1 MKIAVIGD
9 VLIDEYVYGVVERIS
24 PEAPVPVLKFSHSK
38 EMPGGAGNVYENIK
52 SLTLESVLCTSST
65 NPPRK
70 TRCIA
75 DGYNLLRVDRE
86 QHPTWKHSDE
96 WQTAD
101 IVVVSDYNKGAI
113 DGQWWRNTTAR
124 IIVDPKKDLFFYKG
138 VWCLKPNRKEF
149 ETTFGKWTSLN
160 QLQELMH
167 NAAHELNVAHLIVT
181 LGSEGVAYCGPT
193 GWLSIPSEGQEV
205 FDVTGA
211 GDTFTAVLA
220 YGISKNLDMVNA
232 IKLANKAA
240 GVAVSHRGT
249 YVIQPTDIVVSQK
262 QIIVFTNGCF
272 DILHRGHIDYLKQSK
287 QLGNKLIVG
296 LNSDESI
303 RQLKGQSRPVNCQED
318 RKYLLESFSFVDEVI
333 IFDDPTPIRLIEQ
346 LQPDIITKGGDYTP
360 DSVVGSNVVPAVVIL
375 PYITG
380 YSTTSIIEKSKK

>member
-9 VLIDEYVYGVVERIS
+9 VLIDEYVYGIVERIS

-52 SLTLESVLCTSST
+52 SLTSESVLCTSSF

-70 TRCIA
+70 TRCVA
-75 DGYNLLRVDRE
+75 DGYNLLRVDKE
-86 QHPTWKHSDE
+86 EHAAWQHSNE
-96 WQTAD
+96 WQTAE

-113 DGQWWRNTTAR
+113 DGQWWRNTAAR
-124 IIVDPKKDLFFYKG
+124 IIVDPKKDLFFYKD

-149 ETTFGKWTSLN
+149 ETTFGKWTSLD
-160 QLQELMH
+160 QLQELMQQ
-167 NAAHELNVAHLIVT
+167 AAQRLNVVHLIVT
-181 LGSEGVAYCGPT
+181 LGSEGVSYYGPS
-193 GWLSIPSEGQEV
+193 GWLSIPSEAQEV

-220 YGISKNLDMVNA
+220 YGISKDFDIVNA

-249 YVIQPTDIVVSQK
+249 YVIRPEDIVVPKK
-262 QIIVFTNGCF
+262 QITVFTNGCF

-287 QLGNKLIVG
+287 QLGDKLIVG
-296 LNSDESI
+296 LNSDNSVG
-303 RQLKGQSRPVNCQED
+303 QLKGHGRPVTCQED
-318 RKYLLESFSFVDEVI
+318 RKYLLENFSFVDEVI
-333 IFDDPTPIRLIEQ
+333 IFDDPTPIKLIQ
-346 LQPDIITKGGDYTP
+346 HLQPDIITKGGDYTP
-360 DSVVGSNVVPAVVIL
+360 DSVVGSDIVSTVIIL
-375 PYITG
+375 PYTTG
-380 YSTTSIIEKSKK
+380 YSTTSIIEKFKK